1 VPVEPLPTL
10 PAGLDIFLDA
20 NIFVYAFGGQSEQC
34 LELLFRCARE
44 EVYGVTS
51 IEVISEV
58 THRLMLAEALATGII
73 RRARAQDLRGKVDA
87 IRQLRQY
94 WLHVEKIFS
103 LNLGILTSDE
113 SRSHRAQNVRS
124 RYGLLTNDS
133 LIAAAMEEYGLD
145 CLASRDGD
153 FDHISGLTIFK
164 PTDI

>member
-34 LELLFRCARE
+34 LELLFRCAR

-87 IRQLRQY
+87 IRQLRQ
-94 WLHVEKIFS
+94 
-103 LNLGILTSDE
+103 
-113 SRSHRAQNVRS
+113 
-124 RYGLLTNDS
+124 
-133 LIAAAMEEYGLD
+133 
-145 CLASRDGD
+145 
-153 FDHISGLTIFK
+153 
-164 PTDI
+164 